1 MIKAKSPFPKTTA
14 ARSTLLTKPSIAAAT
29 VIAFILGVALTY
41 YLFKPNKL
49 PSENSTVLLEKIQ
62 AVSKLITVEGQFSE
76 IYDYNEYQGYFTFL
90 WNKKILV
97 RVKATVSVGYDLQ
110 ELNIQIDS
118 SNHII
123 TMSNLGTP
131 EILSIDHN
139 LDYYDI
145 SNGLF
150 TSFTSQDYNRINQK
164 AKELI
169 REQALKSELFN
180 AAKIQGNAVIQL
192 IKLVTE
198 SSGWTFEISEKSTKP
213 LSN

>member
-1 MIKAKSPFPKTTA
+1 MLVSP
-14 ARSTLLTKPSIAAAT
+14 
-29 VIAFILGVALTY
+29 
-41 YLFKPNKL
+41 L
-49 PSENSTVLLEKIQ
+49 PI
-62 AVSKLITVEGQFSE
+62 
-76 IYDYNEYQGYFTFL
+76 YFTFL

-118 SNHII
+118 SNQII

-150 TSFTSQDYNRINQK
+150 TSFTSRDYNRINQK